1 MILIILQFL
10 KNSLYYDFV
19 CGLNKFVSA
28 FIDIYNDAPSKMV
41 GLSTPSVGDQ
51 VTWVDFKDV
60 KEERGEAGL
69 LKK

>member
-1 MILIILQFL
+1 MISFCMDIYG
-10 KNSLYYDFV
+10 KNP
-19 CGLNKFVSA
+19 
-28 FIDIYNDAPSKMV
+28 FIDIYNDAPSQMV